1 LDCVAETVIARLP
14 NPSRTAIFSGAD
26 RVHGLLSTQ
35 TMLKR
40 IGFVSGLVIA
50 LGVTVGGSQNSSALA
65 NYRVPAG
72 TVLQARL
79 RTPLGSASS
88 RVDDQVDAILLEPVN
103 GDGVE
108 LIPVGSAIHGR
119 VVDVTPASQRELR
132 GRLSLAFFVV
142 QHAQTGSRAAIV
154 SRPIKFE
161 ASEPEE
167 PVTKGRR
174 QKKYPVD
181 VQTSP
186 AQLVSVTLAEPLTV
200 FLPK

>member
-108 LIPVGSAIHGR
+108 LIPV
-119 VVDVTPASQRELR
+119 SQRELR